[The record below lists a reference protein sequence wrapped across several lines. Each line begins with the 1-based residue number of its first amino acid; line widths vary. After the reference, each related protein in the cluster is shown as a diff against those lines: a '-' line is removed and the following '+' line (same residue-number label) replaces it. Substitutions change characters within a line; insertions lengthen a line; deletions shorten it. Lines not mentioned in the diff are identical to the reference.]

1 MRALL
6 FVALVPLLGC
16 SRPSEPSS
24 HAPEGGEAP
33 SANAPL
39 ASCVAAKVSLETFL
53 VALPTACKTAN
64 DCDGYSLRPSAC
76 EAPIVLAKPGCPP
89 DREASL
95 EGLQA
100 AVRRACPPDAVACSP
115 RPFRAE
121 CRAGR
126 CVDGLGPHVVR

>member
-6 FVALVPLLGC
+6 FVALGVLGC
-16 SRPSEPSS
+16 SRQSEPTS
-24 HAPEGGEAP
+24 HAQGSETPAA
-33 SANAPL
+33 SAPL
-39 ASCVAAKVSLETFL
+39 ASCVAAKVALETFL
-53 VALPTACKTAN
+53 VSLPTACKTAS
-64 DCDGYSLRPSAC
+64 DCDAYSLRPSAC

-89 DREASL
+89 ERGAVL

-115 RPFRAE
+115 RPARAE

-126 CVDGLGPHVVR
+126 CVDGLGPPAVR